1 MALSCTSLAN
11 IPWCIRA
18 TYSSTL
24 LSKDM
29 WVASVSRLLYIV
41 LQWTQRCMY
50 LFELR
55 FFLDRC
61 PGITGSYG
69 CSIFSFLRSHLTVL
83 HNGYSNLY
91 SHQQCSRALFSP
103 YPLQLLFF
111 VDFLM
116 MAILTCGR
124 WYLIVVLI
132 YISLNNEKCLS
143 IFSCVSWPSFCLLWR
158 NVYLDFL
165 TIFQ

>member
-1 MALSCTSLAN
+1 
-11 IPWCIRA
+11 
-18 TYSSTL
+18 
-24 LSKDM
+24 
-29 WVASVSRLLYIV
+29 
-41 LQWTQRCMY
+41 MY

-55 FFLDRC
+55 FSLDRC

-91 SHQQCSRALFSP
+91 SHQQCRRALFSP
-103 YPLQLLFF
+103 HPLQLLFF

-132 YISLNNEKCLS
+132 YISLNNEQCLS
-143 IFSCVSWPSFCLLWR
+143 IFSFFFFFFCHLYIFGEMFVWIFHPFFVCVSVSFCYFLGRSHGIWR
-158 NVYLDFL
+158 VPRLGVESEL
-165 TIFQ
+165 